1 MGKSDPARVNPTGI
15 PSIVPVHLLPRSASS
30 RAESST
36 PPRSPSVGG
45 TIDTPRT
52 WISRRTRNT
61 GGRTPTP
68 TARASF
74 PNEPKRRA
82 HTAMCSGASNRQK
95 MFGAFLMTPRAL
107 IFPRTAPLLV
117 LQHASP
123 AFGVVRANQYRP
135 AHPSRSVTSARADT
149 GRPRVT
155 GVHAGALTSH
165 ALVIQYPRR
174 HHDKR
179 RGHSRPGRRYSRG
192 VLDVLLLPGPRVR

>member
-1 MGKSDPARVNPTGI
+1 MTVVLGKSDPARVNPTGI

-61 GGRTPTP
+61 GGCTPTP

-82 HTAMCSGASNRQK
+82 HTAMCSGASNRRK

-107 IFPRTAPLLV
+107 IFPRD
-117 LQHASP
+117 SP
-123 AFGVVRANQYRP
+123 PVGVTTRVAGVWRRSGEPVSPGVSVAVRDL
-135 AHPSRSVTSARADT
+135 SARRSRT
-149 GRPRVT
+149 STRHGRPR
-155 GVHAGALTSH
+155 GGAHLTRTCKSIPK
-165 ALVIQYPRR
+165 AAP
-174 HHDKR
+174 
-179 RGHSRPGRRYSRG
+179 
-192 VLDVLLLPGPRVR
+192 